1 MNQILD
7 AISGAFGT
15 FFADP
20 TIQLVLRAIGFYIV
34 FIWLATA
41 YYAYRDMSHR
51 TTNPIAPYLAAALI
65 ILFTPILFV
74 FAFVLYR
81 ILRPQETVA
90 DAQERALA
98 EEAMLVEVER
108 QAHCA
113 NCGRAVHADWII
125 CPTCRNRLRRFCPNC
140 SNLVELD
147 WSLCPWCGKDF
158 ERPEQLP
165 ERVRAGR
172 PARPAT
178 VPAGSVTTAQV
189 LAAAAA
195 AAPRT
200 TTPVPAAVIVP
211 VATAV
216 SMPPAV
222 PVAAPMPIAAEPV
235 SATVATA
242 PPESTPVTATPAAST
257 AIPAAA
263 ASTTIEGV
271 MPSPPSE
278 PPAIAPRPEPSPARV
293 VRVRAPRLKPAAA
306 DRPTQRNPGTHAQ

>member
-20 TIQLVLRAIGFYIV
+20 TIQLILRAIGFYIV

-172 PARPAT
+172 PVRPGT

-189 LAAAAA
+189 LAAASA

-200 TTPVPAAVIVP
+200 TAPAAVAP
-211 VATAV
+211 SAPA
-216 SMPPAV
+216 PAV
-222 PVAAPMPIAAEPV
+222 
-235 SATVATA
+235 
-242 PPESTPVTATPAAST
+242 
-257 AIPAAA
+257 PAAA
-263 ASTTIEGV
+263 AAAPKVPAMPVGAKPVAPPVAVVQPEISPALAPSMAATTAALAAA
-271 MPSPPSE
+271 
-278 PPAIAPRPEPSPARV
+278 PPAVEAVPPVSPTMPVEAKPETPAART
-293 VRVRAPRLKPAAA
+293 VRVRAPRLKGATDGPA
-306 DRPTQRNPGTHAQ
+306 RRNPGPQAQ

>member
-1 MNQILD
+1 
-7 AISGAFGT
+7 
-15 FFADP
+15 
-20 TIQLVLRAIGFYIV
+20 
-34 FIWLATA
+34 
-41 YYAYRDMSHR
+41 
-51 TTNPIAPYLAAALI
+51 AAALI

-74 FAFVLYR
+74 FAFLLYR

-172 PARPAT
+172 PSHPAT
-178 VPAGSVTTAQV
+178 VPAGTVATAQV
-189 LAAAAA
+189 LAAATAA
-195 AAPRT
+195 PPRSIAPSPSAITATAPASPFAPPVAPPVAPAPAPAPAETAPAEVVLATPAPTLPESSAPAAPEPPAPRT
-200 TTPVPAAVIVP
+200 
-211 VATAV
+211 
-216 SMPPAV
+216 
-222 PVAAPMPIAAEPV
+222 
-235 SATVATA
+235 
-242 PPESTPVTATPAAST
+242 
-257 AIPAAA
+257 
-263 ASTTIEGV
+263 
-271 MPSPPSE
+271 
-278 PPAIAPRPEPSPARV
+278 
-293 VRVRAPRLKPAAA
+293 VRVRTPRLKPAPA
-306 DRPTQRNPGTHAQ
+306 DGPASRDPGSRPR